1 MRILVTNDD
10 GIHAPGLAAL
20 ETIAAQLSD
29 DVWVVAPAEEQSGA
43 GHSLTLSE
51 PVRLREIDSR
61 RFAVRG
67 TPTDCV
73 MLALGAVMHDHKPD
87 LILSGV
93 NRGGNLAE
101 DVTYSGTVSAAME
114 GCLAGIRS
122 VALSQV
128 MADYTVGQEDFSTAT
143 AFGAD
148 IIRHLQSID
157 WPRGLL
163 ININFPPVTADQ
175 VAGVRVTEQGFRDYG
190 NIALVRRV
198 DPRGF
203 PYFWH
208 GYGKEKDQPG
218 HETDLKAMHQKC
230 ISVTPLH
237 LDMTHY
243 PTLDVLRGVLAP
255 LAETERPA

>member
-10 GIHAPGLAAL
+10 GITAPGLVAL
-20 ETIAAQLSD
+20 EAIAAELSD

-43 GHSLTLSE
+43 GHSLTLSK
-51 PVRLREIDSR
+51 PVRLREISPKR
-61 RFAVRG
+61 YAVQG

-73 MLALGAVMHDHKPD
+73 MLALGAVLKDAKPD

-122 VALSQV
+122 IALSQV
-128 MADYTVGQEDFSTAT
+128 MADYAMGMEDFTTAT
-143 AFGAD
+143 THGAA
-148 IIRHLQSID
+148 IIRHIQSID
-157 WPRGLL
+157 WPPGVLV
-163 ININFPPVTADQ
+163 NINFPPVAADK

-190 NIALVRRV
+190 NIHLVERI

-203 PYFWH
+203 PYYWH
-208 GYGKEKDQPG
+208 GFGKEKLVPG
-218 HETDLKAMHQKC
+218 HDTDLKAMHEAC

-243 PTLDVLRGVLAP
+243 TTMAALKAALAP
-255 LAETERPA
+255 LAEA

>member
-10 GIHAPGLAAL
+10 GITAPGLAAL
-20 ETIAAQLSD
+20 EAIAAQLSD

-43 GHSLTLSE
+43 GHSLTLSR
-51 PVRLREIDSR
+51 PVRLREISPR
-61 RFAVRG
+61 RYAVQG

-73 MLALGAVMHDHKPD
+73 MLALGAVLKDHKPD

-122 VALSQV
+122 IALSQV
-128 MADYTVGQEDFSTAT
+128 MADYTAGMEDFTTAT
-143 AFGAD
+143 THAPD
-148 IIRHLQSID
+148 IIRRVQGIA
-157 WPRGLL
+157 WPDGVL
-163 ININFPPVTADQ
+163 ININFPPVAADK
-175 VAGVRVTEQGFRDYG
+175 VVGVRVTEQGFRDYG
-190 NIALVRRV
+190 NIHLIERI

-203 PYFWH
+203 PYYWH
-208 GYGKEKDQPG
+208 GFGKEKLVPG
-218 HETDLKAMHQKC
+218 HDTDLKAMHEAA

-243 PTLDVLRGVLAP
+243 ETMAALRAVL
-255 LAETERPA
+255 

>member
-10 GIHAPGLAAL
+10 GIAAPGLVAL
-20 ETIAAQLSD
+20 EAIAAELSD

-43 GHSLTLSE
+43 GHSLTLSK
-51 PVRLREIDSR
+51 PVRLREISPKR
-61 RFAVRG
+61 YAVQG

-73 MLALGAVMHDHKPD
+73 MLALGAVMHEHKPD

-122 VALSQV
+122 IALSQV
-128 MADYTVGQEDFSTAT
+128 MADYAMGKEDFTTAT
-143 AFGAD
+143 THGAA
-148 IIRHLQSID
+148 IIRHVQSID
-157 WPRGLL
+157 WPAGVL
-163 ININFPPVTADQ
+163 ININFPPVAADK

-190 NIALVRRV
+190 NIHLVERI

-203 PYFWH
+203 PYYWH
-208 GYGKEKDQPG
+208 GFGKEKLVPG
-218 HETDLKAMHQKC
+218 HDTDLKAMHEAC

-243 PTLDVLRGVLAP
+243 ATMAALKAALAP
-255 LAETERPA
+255 LAEA